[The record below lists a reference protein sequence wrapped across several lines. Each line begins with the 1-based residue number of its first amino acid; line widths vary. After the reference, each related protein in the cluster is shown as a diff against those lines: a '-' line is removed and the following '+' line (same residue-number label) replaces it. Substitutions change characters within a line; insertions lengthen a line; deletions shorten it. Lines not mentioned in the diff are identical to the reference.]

1 MYPCSLQPSTRVPG
15 RSGGGNLEDDA
26 MTCIGGRGGGGIGGR
41 GGGGARSEA
50 PLQMFGLGSPLGLG
64 QLNVGVGAGGEDDL
78 YREPS
83 ADDDS
88 SDDNLYQRAG
98 GQKRKRSC
106 AEGHPKQKHGKDK
119 EEKKGKRGE

>member
-1 MYPCSLQPSTRVPG
+1 
-15 RSGGGNLEDDA
+15 

-64 QLNVGVGAGGEDDL
+64 QLNVGGGAGGEDDF
-78 YREPS
+78 YGEPS
-83 ADDDS
+83 GDNS

-98 GQKRKRSC
+98 GLKRKRSG
-106 AEGHPKQKHGKDK
+106 AEGHPKQKKGKYK
-119 EEKKGKRGE
+119 EGKKGKRGE